1 MILTRV
7 ALAVAV
13 VAVLALRRT
22 GVDGRGGVRGRR
34 LELRCAMVGV
44 HKRDRRRDAHAA
56 RAAADALP
64 CAAASCKL
72 LDVGCGTG
80 ALAHQIA
87 RRHPRWDIVCSD
99 LRPRCCG
106 RRRLGLGS
114 ARASEALP
122 FDAGAF
128 DVVTSLSS
136 FHFWDEPAVGLR
148 ELHRVLRPDGAL
160 LISDW
165 SHDFISCKICG
176 LYLWAAGFPSNDWN
190 IYSSARMRDLLRA
203 AEFSVA
209 EESIYQI
216 ELRPFGMRRPALGHD
231 VPSATRG
238 AQHAG
243 IARTAPRCL
252 LPYRRP
258 SNAGTGPRW
267 GSHIPRRR
275 LGYLGARARNPRLK
289 TPMAARILKTLLQ
302 PTGRAA
308 RR

>member
-1 MILTRV
+1 MWPSRAF

-13 VAVLALRRT
+13 GAAVVALRRPGAST
-22 GVDGRGGVRGRR
+22 VEEEYADAASSFDVRWSEYISVTVD
-34 LELRCAMVGV
+34 AMLAQLGP
-44 HKRDRRRDAHAA
+44 AL
-56 RAAADALP
+56 DALP

-80 ALAHQIA
+80 ALAHRIA
-87 RRHPRWDIVCSD
+87 RRHPRWDVTCSD
-99 LRPRCCG
+99 LSAEMLRG
-106 RRRLGLGS
+106 AAAKGLAVVR
-114 ARASEALP
+114 ARSEALP

-136 FHFWDEPAVGLR
+136 FHFWDEPSRGLR

-216 ELRPFGMRRPALGHD
+216 ELRPFGMRACPRWGMMSF
-231 VPSATRG
+231 SATRAERGG
-238 AQHAG
+238 ANSTQA
-243 IARTAPRCL
+243 
-252 LPYRRP
+252 
-258 SNAGTGPRW
+258 
-267 GSHIPRRR
+267 
-275 LGYLGARARNPRLK
+275 
-289 TPMAARILKTLLQ
+289 
-302 PTGRAA
+302 
-308 RR
+308 